1 MRYIKTYESFYSEDD
16 MAREIAMLLDPGIVE
31 RFEFDA
37 KWKDTSMFRA
47 YEVDGEVDP
56 QALLSMRGYMEDEH
70 NLHFTKLLNKNN
82 FYIEGTDKLIIL
94 TEKPLK
100 ETCIDW
106 LNKNYSGMEEVESKD
121 FEGCILY
128 RYEPKDNVLFY
139 DKEDEVVYVEY
150 KKIWSFF
157 EDYFDLEYQD
167 VKAITEE
174 WMSKT
179 YNLRGVKVDR
189 RFWSNTFYAE

>member
-1 MRYIKTYESFYSEDD
+1 MKYIKTYESFYSEDD
-16 MAREIAMLLDPGIVE
+16 MAREISMVLDPATVD
-31 RFEFDA
+31 RFQFDPVY
-37 KWKDTSMFRA
+37 KDTSMFRA
-47 YEVDGEVDP
+47 YEVDHDVDP
-56 QALLSMRGYMEDEH
+56 QALVNLRGYMNDEH
-70 NLHFTKLLNKNN
+70 NLHFT
-82 FYIEGTDKLIIL
+82 YIEGTDKLIIL

-100 ETCIDW
+100 DACIDW
-106 LNKNYSGMEEVESKD
+106 LNANYSEMEEVESKD

-174 WMSKT
+174 WMGET
-179 YNLRGVKVDR
+179 YNLRGVTVDR